1 MEKSNSLFN
10 VRNIIIVLFFSI
22 SCYFAIANIRDKGT
36 ISRLEN
42 AIEAERDIAVGI
54 EYTNRE
60 LRQNINQLYRINSGL
75 EKTIRNLGRT
85 EQGFEDA
92 NNQFGKGLEELRR
105 ISEGFK
111 GTNKNSRE
119 GIEKIENILDNL
131 ENTSSSSNS
140 NSGL

>member
-1 MEKSNSLFN
+1 MEKGSSVFN
-10 VRNIIIVLFFSI
+10 VRNIVIVLLLAVSLYTI
-22 SCYFAIANIRDKGT
+22 ITNIRDKGT
-36 ISRLEN
+36 ISKLEN
-42 AIEAERDIAVGI
+42 AIKAERDIAIGF

-75 EKTIRNLGRT
+75 EETIRNLGRT

-92 NNQFGKGLEELRR
+92 NSQFGKGLEELRR

-111 GTNKNSRE
+111 GTNKSSRE

-140 NSGL
+140 DSGL